1 MTIDVDLPSRA
12 ESGLVTYEQFRI
24 SERGLG
30 RFGLR
35 VYSPSDRRIQELQRL
50 PDLGVSYA
58 AGWMQGIDATNDIAT
73 RLARDGHMR
82 VGAVK
87 LPDGNHDVAS
97 MVPFRTDVHRAVSQ
111 AMLEMYPDDPL
122 VLVGYS
128 RGSSPAAYIA
138 GEMASDI
145 AGVSFI
151 APTWFSDEHTPR
163 SLAIRGIEEGVGAAI
178 KESARDKA
186 ELLRLG
192 FHAVREFVRRPM
204 ELRRDVSAIA
214 TEARPHD
221 LIGRLQDVPRIGV
234 VVGDHDGICREA
246 EVLSVAKEIAS
257 SDRNRPVDIRRV
269 KSGHFHVFT
278 NPESRRTII
287 NQIHDIAA

>member
-1 MTIDVDLPSRA
+1 
-12 ESGLVTYEQFRI
+12 
-24 SERGLG
+24 
-30 RFGLR
+30 
-35 VYSPSDRRIQELQRL
+35 
-50 PDLGVSYA
+50 
-58 AGWMQGIDATNDIAT
+58 MQGIDATNDIAT

-151 APTWFSDEHTPR
+151 APTWFSDEHTPL
-163 SLAIRGIEEGVGAAI
+163 SLAIRGIEEGVGAAL
-178 KESARDKA
+178 KESPRDRV
-186 ELLRLG
+186 ELIRLG
-192 FHAVREFVRRPM
+192 FHAVKEFVRRPM

-214 TEARPHD
+214 TEARPRD
-221 LIGRLQDVPRIGV
+221 LIERLQNVPRIGV
-234 VVGDHDGICREA
+234 VVGDHDGVCREA
-246 EVLSVAKEIAS
+246 EIISVAEKIVD
-257 SDRNRPVDIRRV
+257 SDPDRPVYIRRV
-269 KSGHFHVFT
+269 KTGHFPVFT
-278 NPESRRTII
+278 NPESRKTII
-287 NQIHDIAA
+287 RQIRDIAA